1 MYKKLPNSPS
11 SISNYSDDQPRI
23 KKKYIHKK
31 IKHYKKKPIIEKE
44 TIENETLEN
53 KKYLKIINFAK
64 KHPLKYQEFPKL
76 KYKDHIYHQNDP
88 ILISNSDDPEND
100 FIAIL
105 RKIMKVIY
113 EGSLHIVI
121 EVQWFFF

>member
-1 MYKKLPNSPS
+1 MYKKFPNSPS
-11 SISNYSDDQPRI
+11 SISNFSDDHPRI

-31 IKHYKKKPIIEKE
+31 IKLYKKPIEVA
-44 TIENETLEN
+44 TNENDSLEN

-113 EGSLHIVI
+113 QGSLHIVI
-121 EVQWFFF
+121 EVQWFVL